1 VALRERP
8 LDSFQLCSSE
18 DGEPGQ
24 MNASSKSSSN
34 IQTAAPAGGPCNE
47 TTMWNKEEV
56 AGKRKQIEGAIN
68 LCAGKLIH
76 DPNLEAVGALQRR
89 EGQAQQQVGQAR
101 RKAAAATKEVNK
113 VSTWLGVTG
122 LLTLTLLS
130 NSAVLS
136 GCASADSRPAL
147 PNPTPSQMSK
157 VALEEKIKAK
167 FDTDV
172 KRNAVTLTGRVESAA
187 LQAKAIAWAK
197 SAQPGLIV
205 TTKIDV
211 RPLEFSRTA
220 YTSKRADQERLRAQ
234 ELGETVGASLDDAWI
249 HYKIVAE
256 LTGNSAVPEHEIKVD
271 VTDNAVT
278 LRGLVETSVQKTA
291 AERVAQNTEG
301 VKHVSNQLKVGGT
314 PGKQS

>member
-1 VALRERP
+1 
-8 LDSFQLCSSE
+8 
-18 DGEPGQ
+18 

-172 KRNAVTLTGRVESAA
+172 RLSAANLVVEANVKRNAVTLTGRVESAA